1 MRQCL
6 CIKREKNTEQW
17 GTVRWQW
24 GTATLNPCVAR
35 DLPCVCV
42 CACVRE
48 QLDCVTPPPP
58 HASCTRELIKIQWA
72 VNLFHTR
79 LPRPPTDGRTEEKK
93 PKKKEGKKIA
103 ETHGCRSCWLPQEVR
118 AAGEETTERD
128 LLFNSNNPI
137 VC

>member
-1 MRQCL
+1 VGDCDL
-6 CIKREKNTEQW
+6 KSTCNKR
-17 GTVRWQW
+17 
-24 GTATLNPCVAR
+24 
-35 DLPCVCV
+35 LPCVCV

-48 QLDCVTPPPP
+48 QLDCVTPPPPP

-79 LPRPPTDGRTEEKK
+79 LPRPPTDGRTEGKK
-93 PKKKEGKKIA
+93 PKKKEGKKKA
-103 ETHGCRSCWLPQEVR
+103 ETHGCRSCWRPQEVR
-118 AAGEETTERD
+118 AAGAETTERD